1 MIKDTMM
8 KMRIDLIEGWM
19 MRIDKRIVRYGT

>member
-8 KMRIDLIEGWM
+8 KMRIDVIEGWM
-19 MRIDKRIVRYGT
+19 MRIDKRILRYGT